1 MAVPGP
7 HCCKQAFSSCSE
19 HDLLFTGCVGF
30 SSQSMDSKA
39 RTSVVVGHWLSCPA
53 APGIFLEQGSNLRP
67 LDWQEGFYLL
77 DYPGSLMSCFSLVT
91 LDNPTNGKRD
101 GTDEYIKNT

>member
-1 MAVPGP
+1 MSYFSLSFKKKCIYLPMAVPGP

-39 RTSVVVGHWLSCPA
+39 RTSVVVGH
-53 APGIFLEQGSNLRP
+53 
-67 LDWQEGFYLL
+67 
-77 DYPGSLMSCFSLVT
+77 
-91 LDNPTNGKRD
+91 
-101 GTDEYIKNT
+101 